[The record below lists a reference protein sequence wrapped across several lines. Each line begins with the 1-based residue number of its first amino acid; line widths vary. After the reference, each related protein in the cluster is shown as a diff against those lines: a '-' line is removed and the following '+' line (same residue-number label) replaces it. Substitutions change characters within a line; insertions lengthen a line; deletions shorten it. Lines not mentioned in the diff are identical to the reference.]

1 MKCLPLALAAAVA
14 ALILALSGCSPAGG
28 LRATDLRCEFRENP
42 TGIGTTRPR
51 LSWKLQPVGTAT
63 DAPAQTAFRVVAA
76 PSAQALQNGDYSWD
90 TGLQPGRDQLSIEYA
105 GPPLDSRSQLHWRV
119 LVVDSD
125 DRSAGWSGNG
135 QLSIGLLRREDWHAR
150 WIGLDAQP
158 QPPLTEELRASLRSQ
173 PWIRLPGPPERTPR
187 HATFLSTFDLP
198 SPPTS
203 AFLVGTADQ
212 ICLVEVNDTPQGELT
227 RWDMIHPIDISR
239 TLRAGP
245 NSVRLAV
252 RNDDGF
258 PPAVTGAVLITF
270 ADGSSR
276 RINVDQSFA
285 IQSPADRAGQP
296 PELSG
301 SQPWGGARNTEHFMS
316 PVVNL
321 NKTFTTYPAR
331 PVRRA
336 TLYSTALGLYS
347 PSING
352 FAPSH
357 DAFAPGWTEY
367 TKRVYHQTYDV
378 TRLIIPGAN
387 VISFDL
393 GDGWFAGLL
402 GYTGRRHFYGGPARL
417 LAQLEIEYADGSTQ
431 IIPTDESWSG
441 RFTPYTYADLYLG
454 CHFDAAAAAR
464 DASSALSGNPTPGLP
479 VAVGLPSA
487 VPARTSDVTERV
499 RAILS
504 TLGSIRPAPL
514 SLGDPAYGVVKRL
527 TLDLEGDR
535 RIIVREGDSIS
546 LADLAAPVSAIKR
559 ATWGEPQPA
568 GISEDSINVQPQPGE
583 PVTTHE
589 RIPAIARSE
598 PRPGRYV
605 YDLGQNIVGWVQL
618 RDINGREGQR
628 LTVRHAEMLNPDG
641 TLYTSN
647 LRGATATDFY
657 TLASGL
663 QTLEPIFTFHGF
675 RYVEITGTDAPPEP
689 ANVIG
694 IVAHTRMQPTGTFT
708 SSNSLL
714 NQLVHNIV
722 WGQKGNYLEV
732 PTDCP
737 QRDERLG
744 WTGDAQFF
752 INAAAFNFDIAS
764 FMSRWLTTLAQD
776 SQFDDGRFAHVA
788 PKVDPGGGSTAWG
801 DAAIVCAHSLFW
813 TYGDTRVISDNYDA
827 FARYIAWLDTKTTDG
842 IAKVG
847 GFGDWLNLGDP
858 TSQDLIDTAFRAEL
872 LRMMAEMGRVI
883 GKETDAQRYEAS
895 RAQTVEAF
903 RRRFV
908 AADGSLRD
916 SGQTGYA
923 LVFTMPGLLTDPQLA
938 LAAPHFANAIAAK
951 GGKLATGF
959 IGTPRLLPALFSARL
974 DALAGSLLLNE
985 EYPGWLY
992 QVKLGATTMWERWD
1006 GWTPDRGFQDVGM
1019 NSFNHY
1025 AFGSVGDALYR
1036 FVAGISPLDPGYA
1049 TIQLAPRPIPN
1060 LDHAAASY
1068 DSIRGTIRSSYQKHP
1083 DRTEFRFSVPPGTR
1097 AVIRLPSGTSHVVGP
1112 GEWSF
1117 SE

>member
-1 MKCLPLALAAAVA
+1 MKCPLALAAA
-14 ALILALSGCSPAGG
+14 LATLVLLLAGCSHSGS
-28 LRATDLRCEFRENP
+28 LRATDLRCEFRDNP
-42 TGIGTTRPR
+42 QGIGTTRPR
-51 LSWKLQPVGTAT
+51 LSWRLESL
-63 DAPAQTAFRVVAA
+63 DADPHAPQQTAFRVVAA
-76 PSAQALQNGDYSWD
+76 PSEQALEAGNYSWD
-90 TGLQPGRDQLSIEYA
+90 TGLQPGRDQLSVEYA
-105 GPPLDSRSQLHWRV
+105 GPPLDSRAQLHWRV
-119 LVVDSD
+119 FVVDSND
-125 DRSAGWSGNG
+125 QSAGWSDHA
-135 QLSIGLLRREDWHAR
+135 QLSIGLLRRQDWRAR

-158 QPPLTEELRASLRSQ
+158 QPPLTAELRASLRSQ

-187 HATFLSTFDLP
+187 LATFGSTFDLP
-198 SPPTS
+198 SAPTT

-212 ICLVEVNDTPQGELT
+212 ICSVEVNDAALGELT

-239 TLRAGP
+239 SLRAGT
-245 NSVRLAV
+245 NSVSLAV
-252 RNDDGF
+252 TNDDGF
-258 PPAVTGAVLITF
+258 PPAVTGAILITF

-276 RINVDQSFA
+276 RINVDQAFS
-285 IQSPADRAGQP
+285 IQLPADRAGQP
-296 PELSG
+296 PEVSG

-316 PVVNL
+316 PVVSL
-321 NKTFTTYPAR
+321 NKTFTTDPAR
-331 PVRRA
+331 SIRHA

-352 FAPSH
+352 FAPAH
-357 DAFAPGWTEY
+357 DTFAPGWTEY

-378 TRLIIPGAN
+378 TDLIKPGTNA
-387 VISFDL
+387 ISFDL

-402 GYTGRRHFYGGPARL
+402 GYTGRRHFYGGPPRL

-431 IIPTDESWSG
+431 IIPTDESWTG
-441 RFTPYTYADLYLG
+441 RFTPYTHADLYLG

-464 DASSALSGNPTPGLP
+464 HAFAAREERATPGLP
-479 VAVGLPSA
+479 VAVGLPKA
-487 VPARTSDVTERV
+487 VPARTSNVTDRV

-504 TLGSIRPAPL
+504 QSGTLRPNPD

-535 RIIVREGDSIS
+535 RIVVREGESIS
-546 LADLAAPVSAIKR
+546 LADLAAPVSAITL

-568 GISEDSINVQPQPGE
+568 GITEDSINVQPQPGE

-589 RIPAIARSE
+589 RIPAIARSQ
-598 PRPGRYV
+598 PRPGRFV

-618 RDINGREGQR
+618 RNIVGREGQR

-657 TLASGL
+657 TLASGP
-663 QTLEPIFTFHGF
+663 QSLEPIFTFHGF
-675 RYVEITGTDAPPEP
+675 RYVEISGTDAPPEP
-689 ANVIG
+689 ADVIG

-708 SSNSLL
+708 SSNPLL

-858 TSQDLIDTAFRAEL
+858 TSQDLIDTAYRAEL

-883 GKETDAQRYEAS
+883 GKESDAQRYEAA
-895 RAQTVEAF
+895 RAHTVEAF
-903 RRRFV
+903 RRRFI
-908 AADGSLRD
+908 ATDGSLRD

-959 IGTPRLLPALFSARL
+959 IGTPRLLPALFNANL

-985 EYPGWLY
+985 DYPGWLY

-1006 GWTPDRGFQDVGM
+1006 GWTPERGFQDVGM

-1036 FVAGISPLDPGYA
+1036 FVTGISPLDPGYA

-1068 DSIRGTIRSSYQKHP
+1068 DSLRGTIRSSYQKHS